1 MPGYAMTQSISA
13 DTAMLNA
20 VNQPTEQRNVRAG
33 RAHSEKLESAYH
45 RRGENAER
53 YRRAELQKR
62 THKTACGW
70 V

>member
-1 MPGYAMTQSISA
+1 
-13 DTAMLNA
+13 MLNA

-62 THKTACGW
+62 THKTSCGW
-70 V
+70 D

>member
-1 MPGYAMTQSISA
+1 MPGYAMDPKHQRGYGY
-13 DTAMLNA
+13 
-20 VNQPTEQRNVRAG
+20 VKCGHQPTEQRNVRAG